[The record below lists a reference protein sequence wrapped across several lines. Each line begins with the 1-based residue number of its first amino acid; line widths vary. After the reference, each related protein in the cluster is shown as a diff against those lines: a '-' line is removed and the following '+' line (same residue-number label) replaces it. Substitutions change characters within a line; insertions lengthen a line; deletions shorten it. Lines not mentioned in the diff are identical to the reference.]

1 MKSFVFFV
9 LSLFLCSVI
18 ARWPPGFNRGG
29 SSDSGRPPP
38 PRRPRRRPG
47 RHEREE
53 EPEDKFVNS
62 LKNNSMIEQLN
73 FKTFDEFMKK
83 ERETIILFI
92 DEEVEECQDI
102 IPEFINLT
110 KSMAKSFDS
119 KKIAYVNATD
129 EKYLVEKNRDEVFP
143 TILFVLEEKEA
154 ARFEGF
160 KNKDQIAMHYNY
172 LLNYDSLIEVKTFRE
187 ADSILEEEYVTI
199 IAFLTTDDRTLLQAF
214 QILLDDEGV
223 NPKNFPQIL
232 VKGPQLMKKLGR
244 PDYLNF
250 EEDIFKYQNVIG
262 VVKNY
267 AIPEIKETYF
277 MEFEP
282 DIYKDDLDDEKGLI
296 KKLKNYKDFIKKHA
310 KTSVIECIRQENYNE
325 VINLLNVTK
334 PTVVFFL
341 DISFEKQFRKLEIF
355 LDETFYY
362 IINNKTMKDSF
373 NFLYANADQFSND
386 LSKTF
391 MIKKLKF
398 PLMMIQTKNVTLK
411 QPNIYYLYDEVK
423 KFKPENLINYL
434 NTYNLSS
441 KPIVVSENKPK
452 SQEYIYNTDTIR
464 ILTGNTFAEEIES
477 GERDYFVMFNHD
489 ENEISKQ
496 FIPTFKKIAEN
507 ITKNFYDSTVL
518 KFASFN
524 IAKNYL
530 ADAYKYELSDTF
542 ANLKFYLP
550 KLFYFKKEDSKN
562 PIRYKERKNEND
574 IIHFLFNMVDR
585 KPYDGFGEEV
595 REIYELKLRYGVK
608 VDPLP
613 PILGE
618 ITIDIDELR
627 SQI

>member
-1 MKSFVFFV
+1 MKSFGFFV
-9 LSLFLCSVI
+9 LFLFLCCAI

-38 PRRPRRRPG
+38 PRHPRRRPSRRG
-47 RHEREE
+47 REE

-92 DEEVEECQDI
+92 DEEVEDCRDI
-102 IPEFINLT
+102 IPEYINLT
-110 KSMAKSFDS
+110 KSMIKYFDS
-119 KKIAYVNATD
+119 KKIAYVNATE
-129 EKYLVEKNRDEVFP
+129 EKYLVEKNRVEVFP

-154 ARFEGF
+154 ARFEGY

-187 ADSILEEEYVTI
+187 ADSILEEEYVSI

-214 QILLDDEGV
+214 QILLDDEGF
-223 NPKNFPQIL
+223 NPKNYPQIL

-244 PDYLNF
+244 SDCLNF
-250 EEDIFKYQNVIG
+250 EEDIFRYQNVIG

-267 AIPEIKETYF
+267 AIPEIKETFF

-282 DIYKDDLDDEKGLI
+282 DIYKDDLDDEKGLV

-325 VINLLNVTK
+325 VINLLNTTK

-355 LDETFYY
+355 LDETFFY

-391 MIKKLKF
+391 LIKKLKF

-423 KFKPENLINYL
+423 KFKSENLINYL
-434 NTYNLSS
+434 STYNLNS

-452 SQEYIYNTDTIR
+452 TQEYIYNTDTIR
-464 ILTGNTFAEEIES
+464 ILTGNTFLEEIES
-477 GERDYFVMFNHD
+477 GERDYLVMFYHD

-530 ADAYKYELSDTF
+530 ANAHKYELSDTF
-542 ANLKFYLP
+542 SNLKFYLP
-550 KLFYFKKEDSKN
+550 KLFYFKKEDPKN
-562 PIRYKERKNEND
+562 PVRYRERKNEND
-574 IIHFLFNMVDR
+574 IIHFIFNMAER

-618 ITIDIDELR
+618 IIIDIDELR